1 MEQERVRIDSNGK
14 FGLGTNNPQAL
25 LDVEQTTQGEVARFR
40 ASNSTRYLKISSFDS
55 GFNGSGFDF
64 NATSNTGEIS
74 FSTEDVEKVRI
85 DNDGNF
91 GIGTNNP
98 SHKLDV
104 VGNTQL
110 YGTLVIG
117 DNTDISPTAN
127 GAGQLHIDANGY
139 TPYIAADG
147 TAMYVGHNSTSR
159 DLRLQTNETDR
170 LTIDGSTGNI
180 GINTDAPTA
189 KLNVVT
195 TSTDDVI
202 LMLEADM
209 GTNNNRTLQFKSPA
223 TDSAADPFL
232 IQTGNSIQFR
242 IDSTNALKIN
252 DNSNVGIG
260 EESPDV
266 RLHVKEQFDI
276 AYSLANVADEANHLL
291 KLENPSTT
299 ANAFSGMQFRVGS
312 GADMFFGAIQHSVNH
327 GDFFFANQNS
337 PQREMM
343 RIKSTGQV
351 GVNQTTWS
359 NKNHMFE
366 VKQSTNDKEIA
377 RFLNAGSGSV
387 QGKGYVGLSVFNATT
402 YPHAW
407 IGVEEDNNGSYLGHL
422 TFSTRSVSSDS
433 APEERLRIT
442 AEGDMGLGNAGCSN
456 PGGDPGGLVGAT
468 VFEIRQTTS
477 GSITSGNNRAGA
489 VLRLKHEAQ
498 WENGYGNTNTTNLDD
513 LGRIEFLTGDASLGE
528 GVRSRIR
535 CTNNLYYQ
543 NQALTFEVAGSNS
556 ATVNEVMRLTASGTL
571 LVGRTSNYNSS
582 PYETAVLQGN
592 QHNLVLFQGTNS
604 NYTNCIM
611 RNSYANYSG
620 NNVSGNMITFH
631 DHGGTERGKI
641 AIDGS
646 STSYITSSDY
656 RLKENIVDM
665 SNGITRFKQ
674 LSPRRFNWIEHPG
687 TTVDGF
693 IAHEVSPIV
702 PEAVN
707 GEKDAVDGEG
717 NPVYQGVD
725 NSKLVPLLAGALQE
739 AITKI
744 ESLEARIA
752 ALES

>member
-1 MEQERVRIDSNGK
+1 MVICIWVLEMILVMVFYCLVVMVVILLLNSSELSSTAFSIDTNGNERFRINSVGNVGIGTNAPGMKVHVESGTPYIRSKNTAAPSDEKSWDFNAGTDGILRFRNTNDAANSSNNWLEVERDGVSTHSIRLLTGIGTERVRIDSNGK

-312 GADMFFGAIQHSVNH
+312 GADMFFGAIQQSVNH

-377 RFLNAGSGSV
+377 RFTAEGGSGSV

-422 TFSTRSVSSDS
+422 TFSTRSVSF
-433 APEERLRIT
+433 RF
-442 AEGDMGLGNAGCSN
+442 CS
-456 PGGDPGGLVGAT
+456 
-468 VFEIRQTTS
+468 RRKTS
-477 GSITSGNNRAGA
+477 
-489 VLRLKHEAQ
+489 
-498 WENGYGNTNTTNLDD
+498 
-513 LGRIEFLTGDASLGE
+513 
-528 GVRSRIR
+528 
-535 CTNNLYYQ
+535 
-543 NQALTFEVAGSNS
+543 
-556 ATVNEVMRLTASGTL
+556 
-571 LVGRTSNYNSS
+571 
-582 PYETAVLQGN
+582 
-592 QHNLVLFQGTNS
+592 HN
-604 NYTNCIM
+604 C
-611 RNSYANYSG
+611 
-620 NNVSGNMITFH
+620 
-631 DHGGTERGKI
+631 
-641 AIDGS
+641 
-646 STSYITSSDY
+646 
-656 RLKENIVDM
+656 
-665 SNGITRFKQ
+665 
-674 LSPRRFNWIEHPG
+674 RR
-687 TTVDGF
+687 
-693 IAHEVSPIV
+693 
-702 PEAVN
+702 
-707 GEKDAVDGEG
+707 
-717 NPVYQGVD
+717 
-725 NSKLVPLLAGALQE
+725 
-739 AITKI
+739 
-744 ESLEARIA
+744 
-752 ALES
+752 

>member
-1 MEQERVRIDSNGK
+1 MVVILLLNSSSSSTAFSIDTNGNERFRINSVGNVGIGTNAPGMKVHVESGTPYIRSKNTAAPSDEKSWDFNAGTDGILRFRNTNDAANSSNNWLEVERDGVSTHSIRLLTGIGTERVRIDSNGK

-312 GADMFFGAIQHSVNH
+312 GADMFFGAIQQSVNH

-377 RFLNAGSGSV
+377 RFTAEGGSGSV

-422 TFSTRSVSSDS
+422 TFSTRSV
-433 APEERLRIT
+433 
-442 AEGDMGLGNAGCSN
+442 
-456 PGGDPGGLVGAT
+456 
-468 VFEIRQTTS
+468 
-477 GSITSGNNRAGA
+477 
-489 VLRLKHEAQ
+489 AQ
-498 WENGYGNTNTTNLDD
+498 
-513 LGRIEFLTGDASLGE
+513 I
-528 GVRSRIR
+528 
-535 CTNNLYYQ
+535 
-543 NQALTFEVAGSNS
+543 
-556 ATVNEVMRLTASGTL
+556 L
-571 LVGRTSNYNSS
+571 L
-582 PYETAVLQGN
+582 Q
-592 QHNLVLFQGTNS
+592 
-604 NYTNCIM
+604 
-611 RNSYANYSG
+611 
-620 NNVSGNMITFH
+620 
-631 DHGGTERGKI
+631 K
-641 AIDGS
+641 
-646 STSYITSSDY
+646 
-656 RLKENIVDM
+656 
-665 SNGITRFKQ
+665 
-674 LSPRRFNWIEHPG
+674 
-687 TTVDGF
+687 
-693 IAHEVSPIV
+693 
-702 PEAVN
+702 
-707 GEKDAVDGEG
+707 KDFA
-717 NPVYQGVD
+717 
-725 NSKLVPLLAGALQE
+725 
-739 AITKI
+739 
-744 ESLEARIA
+744 
-752 ALES
+752 